1 MAKILIQNPHAQIN
15 FYSFLILP
23 TLLQA
28 QVTLSDKTLIYSG
41 EINKQNNN
49 AAAEVLKNNPTIHTF
64 TITSGGG
71 NIDLGM
77 DLAELILAYKLTVN
91 IKQFCFSSCANYVLL
106 AGHPTTIEPNTI
118 IGWHGDAASAKW
130 LDSDIDAMV
139 KHLKEPQKSQKWQT
153 LRAHYDE
160 VINKAS
166 LREKAFYK
174 KLNVNHDLLTVGLG
188 ASLRSAAIKQRARGW
203 TYSPK
208 VLEYFKVRNI
218 DFGKWQPRSAKNFPL
233 LIINDLN

>member
-1 MAKILIQNPHAQIN
+1 MQKLI
-15 FYSFLILP
+15 FTLFLIFP
-23 TLLQA
+23 ALLQA
-28 QVTLSDKTLIYSG
+28 KVTLSDKTLIYSG
-41 EINKQNNN
+41 QINKQNNN
-49 AAAEVLKNNPTIHTF
+49 TAAELLKNNPTINTF

-71 NIDLGM
+71 NLALGM
-77 DLAELILAYKLTVN
+77 DLAELILAHKLTVN

-106 AGHPTTIEPNTI
+106 AGHPTTIEPNAI

-139 KHLKEPQKSQKWQT
+139 KHLEEPQKSQKWEE

-166 LREKAFYK
+166 LREKALYK
-174 KLNVNHDLLTVGLG
+174 KLNVNHDLLTVGLKPN
-188 ASLRSAAIKQRARGW
+188 LRSAAIKQHARGW

-208 VLEYFKVRNI
+208 VLNYFGISNI
-218 DFGKWQPRSAKNFPL
+218 SYNNWQPRSAKNFSL
-233 LIINDLN
+233 LIINDLK

>member
-1 MAKILIQNPHAQIN
+1 MHKLI
-15 FYSFLILP
+15 FTLFLILP

-28 QVTLSDKTLIYSG
+28 QVTLSDKTIIYSG
-41 EINKQNNN
+41 QINKQNNN
-49 AAAEVLKNNPTIHTF
+49 TAAELLKTNPTINTF

-77 DLAELILAYKLTVN
+77 DLAELILAHKLTVN

-160 VINKAS
+160 VIAKAS
-166 LREKAFYK
+166 LREKAFYT
-174 KLNVNHDLLTVGLG
+174 KLNVNHDLLTVGLKP
-188 ASLRSAAIKQRARGW
+188 SLRSAAIKQLARGW

-208 VLEYFKVRNI
+208 VLNYFGISNI
-218 DFGKWQPRSAKNFPL
+218 SYNNWQPRSAKNFPL
-233 LIINDLN
+233 LIISDLN